1 MVKQKE
7 IPFIKCGKR
16 LLFIVSEL
24 EDCFFRKV
32 EIDTLKNPSMEP
44 GRYKE
49 YLRPMAAA
57 KQRTKI
63 DAREENCGV

>member
-44 GRYKE
+44 GRDKE
-49 YLRPMAAA
+49 YLRPIAPVR
-57 KQRTKI
+57 QRIEI
-63 DAREENCGV
+63 DARE